1 MLGQLEGVVRPFQS
15 EQAFNRAL
23 NKEAKE
29 EPREAIAEWG
39 VAGDA
44 EIALVSSFTGF
55 STLPATNYKEQ
66 YRQGGKGR
74 GGEPGRRVLR
84 RHREDKEHCLPGR
97 RCVQDPQVYAEQLT
111 CP

>member
-66 YRQGGKGR
+66 YRQVEKV
-74 GGEPGRRVLR
+74 RVENPDDGSFVDIER
-84 RHREDKEHCLPGR
+84 IRNIAF
-97 RCVQDPQVYAEQLT
+97 QDDGAFKTHKFTLNN
-111 CP
+111 